1 MYSILNCL
9 SVSNHIGLI
18 VWPFNIGK
26 PPAQYCVSMQC
37 LILKVSNSTFI
48 YFPTHHPHI
57 FSSRCWTYWV
67 LLFLFWRILCVL
79 LVLVA
84 CVTISFTCSSGK
96 HTHKRLSMGQFC
108 SSLDDLIHSC
118 PFLESFKPFSWMLR
132 KSPIFVEQ
140 SFCSPCQKLPKTIAF
155 SSTFPRPRPPGSHML
170 QAPVAIDI
178 HGTSM
183 NIWVC

>member
-1 MYSILNCL
+1 MHSILNCL
-9 SVSNHIGLI
+9 SVSKHIGLI

-84 CVTISFTCSSGK
+84 CVTISFTSSSGK

-108 SSLDDLIHSC
+108 SSLDDLIYSC

-132 KSPIFVEQ
+132 EKAQ
-140 SFCSPCQKLPKTIAF
+140 SLLNDPPVLHAKNCQKRLPSLPLSHGRVHLGPTCSKLRCLLSEDPRVTIM
-155 SSTFPRPRPPGSHML
+155 P
-170 QAPVAIDI
+170 
-178 HGTSM
+178 
-183 NIWVC
+183 